1 MTDLPAKSLLRP
13 TKVAEIL
20 DVSLST
26 IYYWVATGQLDAI
39 KPAGKT
45 IRIPLYVVNEKLKTQ
60 LEQ

>member
-45 IRIPLYVVNEKLKTQ
+45 IRIPFYVVNEKLKTQ